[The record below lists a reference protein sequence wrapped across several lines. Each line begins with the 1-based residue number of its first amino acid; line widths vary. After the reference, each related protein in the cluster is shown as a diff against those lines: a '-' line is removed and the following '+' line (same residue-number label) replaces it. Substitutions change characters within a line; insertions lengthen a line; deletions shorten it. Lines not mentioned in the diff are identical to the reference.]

1 MYHDLCPLLKRKGTT
16 QQLFLFRKQIGK
28 KDVLDIAKG
37 SRATFY
43 FQLQL
48 FLQKLTS
55 YKSFLEHSRSW
66 FFNLLLRSF
75 VENSIFINQKSVAAI
90 PTHVI

>member
-28 KDVLDIAKG
+28 KDVLDIVKG

-66 FFNLLLRSF
+66 FFQLTTSF
-75 VENSIFINQKSVAAI
+75 FC
-90 PTHVI
+90 